1 MCNNAMVYNQPDTIY
16 YKAAK
21 RLLHAGLRILSPD
34 KVRPLVPT
42 ISNFGELSAAHLG
55 FEPLEESFRVFQS
68 RQQQSQMVE
77 GVDVEMETGFS
88 SGGETV
94 VETARDVFLKNE
106 SATSGGANNNFEVLP
121 DDMTPDEIL
130 EQVLNHLNIACPFL
144 NNMIL
149 IIEKK
154 TSIYIFISMVMWL
167 CGIWLCSFSCVF
179 SNYLID

>member
-77 GVDVEMETGFS
+77 
-88 SGGETV
+88 
-94 VETARDVFLKNE
+94 
-106 SATSGGANNNFEVLP
+106 
-121 DDMTPDEIL
+121 
-130 EQVLNHLNIACPFL
+130 NI
-144 NNMIL
+144 NIN
-149 IIEKK
+149 
-154 TSIYIFISMVMWL
+154 
-167 CGIWLCSFSCVF
+167 
-179 SNYLID
+179 